1 MAHYYTP
8 SGIDIDKVGIEPD
21 VKVPE
26 PTLNDKEL
34 EELQRL
40 YDAGDIAQ
48 YLESNPQPTLA
59 ERKAFAAEL
68 AQKYKIQ
75 EIFIEKIIRDEAER
89 SMPARIYDLEYDIQL
104 QKALDLIESADFEQ
118 MLESIKT
125 LAQVR
130 ASSN

>member
-1 MAHYYTP
+1 MY
-8 SGIDIDKVGIEPD
+8 KRQ
-21 VKVPE
+21 VPE

-40 YDAGDIAQ
+40 YDAGDIAR

-59 ERKAFAAEL
+59 DRKAFAAEL

-104 QKALDLIESADFEQ
+104 QKALDFIESADFEQ
-118 MLESIKT
+118 MLENTKT

-130 ASSN
+130 ALSN